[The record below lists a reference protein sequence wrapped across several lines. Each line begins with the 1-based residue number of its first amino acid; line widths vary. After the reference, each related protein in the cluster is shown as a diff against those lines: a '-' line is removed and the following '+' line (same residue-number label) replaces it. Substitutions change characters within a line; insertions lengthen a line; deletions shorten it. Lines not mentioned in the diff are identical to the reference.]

1 MYQKY
6 LIARLLE
13 VALAFTVIV
22 SAFVLRAGELVNFA
36 VLVCCAAFL
45 SGARYSGTIQ
55 RMRYS
60 HTVAIGTLLAMFTVL
75 FLFSP
80 TFWVAA
86 VVAFPLIILFA
97 GVQKGWAGLV
107 IVLLTL
113 SSAIVAV
120 LLDAG
125 AANAR
130 LHDLKIGETLGFALA
145 CLAATSA
152 AVWLIQNESRKAVT
166 KLESVH
172 SAILSRERQ
181 IEHLAHRDALTG
193 LPAHT
198 VARGRFEQM
207 QQAADRR
214 NGSCGVLF
222 INLDCFKLINENM
235 GHLVGD
241 QMLTHCARI
250 LAAQLPPEST
260 LCRQGGDE
268 FVLLLGSAE
277 DKGGVTGL
285 IENIVEAM
293 KEPMLVNQV
302 PVVASCSIGVAL
314 YPSDGSTYDDLVHN
328 AIKAMRVAKDSG
340 RNGFEFFDQSLNT
353 SERKSFHLLAGLRQ
367 AIACDQLV
375 LFYQPQFELQ
385 TGRLIGAEALVRW
398 NHESEGLMTPA
409 SFIHLAEA
417 SGLINELGTWVLR
430 EACRQGAA
438 WRAAGK
444 ELTVSI
450 NTSPVQFRRKDMC
463 GTVKAALEETG
474 LPAELLDVELTE
486 GLFLED
492 TQATTEN
499 LWRLRQLGVNMSIDD
514 FGTGYSNLAYLPRLP
529 VQQLKIDQRFIR
541 DLTPENLMLV
551 RSIIQM
557 ADNFKLVAIAE
568 GIEDQATMQTLSE
581 LGCTRGQGYY
591 WDKPLPASEFTR
603 KYIQPSLRLASAN

>member
-1 MYQKY
+1 M
-6 LIARLLE
+6 
-13 VALAFTVIV
+13 
-22 SAFVLRAGELVNFA
+22 
-36 VLVCCAAFL
+36 
-45 SGARYSGTIQ
+45 
-55 RMRYS
+55 
-60 HTVAIGTLLAMFTVL
+60 
-75 FLFSP
+75 
-80 TFWVAA
+80 
-86 VVAFPLIILFA
+86 
-97 GVQKGWAGLV
+97 
-107 IVLLTL
+107 
-113 SSAIVAV
+113 
-120 LLDAG
+120 
-125 AANAR
+125 
-130 LHDLKIGETLGFALA
+130 
-145 CLAATSA
+145 
-152 AVWLIQNESRKAVT
+152 
-166 KLESVH
+166 
-172 SAILSRERQ
+172 
-181 IEHLAHRDALTG
+181 
-193 LPAHT
+193 
-198 VARGRFEQM
+198 
-207 QQAADRR
+207 
-214 NGSCGVLF
+214 
-222 INLDCFKLINENM
+222 
-235 GHLVGD
+235 
-241 QMLTHCARI
+241 
-250 LAAQLPPEST
+250 
-260 LCRQGGDE
+260 
-268 FVLLLGSAE
+268 LLLGAAD
-277 DKGGVTGL
+277 DKDGVTGL

-293 KEPMLVNQV
+293 KEPMLVNKV
-302 PVVASCSIGVAL
+302 PVVASCSIGLAL
-314 YPSDGSTYDDLVHN
+314 YPSDGATYDDLVHN
-328 AIKAMRVAKDSG
+328 ANKAMRVAKDSG

-367 AIACDQLV
+367 AIACNQLV

-492 TQATTEN
+492 TEATSEN

-568 GIEDQATMQTLSE
+568 GIEDQATMQALIE

-591 WDKPLPASEFTR
+591 WDKPLPAAEFTR
-603 KYIQPSLRLASAN
+603 KYIQPVLRLASAN

>member
-1 MYQKY
+1 MYQNY
-6 LIARLLE
+6 LISRLLE
-13 VALAFTVIV
+13 VALAFTIIASV
-22 SAFVLRAGELVNFA
+22 FVLRAGELANFA

-45 SGARYSGTIQ
+45 SGARYSAAIQ
-55 RMRYS
+55 RVRAS
-60 HTVAIGTLLAMFTVL
+60 HSIAIATMLAMVTVL
-75 FLFSP
+75 FWFSP
-80 TFWVAA
+80 SFWLAA
-86 VVAFPLIILFA
+86 TLAFPLVILFA
-97 GVQKGWAGLV
+97 GVRRGWSLLAG
-107 IVLLTL
+107 VLLAL
-113 SSAIVAV
+113 GSSIAAV
-120 LLDAG
+120 LLDSG
-125 AANAR
+125 TAADR
-130 LHDLKIGETLGFALA
+130 LAELQLAETLGFALA
-145 CLAATSA
+145 CLVATTA

-207 QQAADRR
+207 QLAADRR

-241 QMLTHCARI
+241 QMLAHCARV

-268 FVLLLGSAE
+268 FVLLLGAAD
-277 DKGGVTGL
+277 DKDGVTGL

-293 KEPMLVNQV
+293 KEPMLVNKA
-302 PVVASCSIGVAL
+302 PVVASCSIGLAL
-314 YPSDGSTYDDLVHN
+314 YPSDGATYDDLVHN
-328 AIKAMRVAKDSG
+328 ANKAMRVAKDSG
-340 RNGFEFFDQSLNT
+340 RNGFEFYDQSLNT

-367 AIACDQLV
+367 AIASNQLV

-438 WRAAGK
+438 WRATGK

-463 GTVKAALEETG
+463 GTVMAALEETG
-474 LPAELLDVELTE
+474 FPAELLDVELTE

-492 TQATTEN
+492 TEATSEN

-568 GIEDQATMQTLSE
+568 GIEDQATMQALIE

-591 WDKPLPASEFTR
+591 WDKPLPAAEFTR
-603 KYIQPSLRLASAN
+603 KYIQPVLRLVNAN

>member
-13 VALAFTVIV
+13 VALAFTIIA
-22 SAFVLRAGELVNFA
+22 SAFVLRAGELANFA
-36 VLVCCAAFL
+36 VLVCCAVFL
-45 SGARYSGTIQ
+45 SGARYSAAIQ
-55 RMRYS
+55 RVRAS
-60 HTVAIGTLLAMFTVL
+60 HSIAIATLLAMVTVL
-75 FLFSP
+75 FWFSP
-80 TFWVAA
+80 SFWLATT
-86 VVAFPLIILFA
+86 VAFPLVILFA
-97 GVQKGWAGLV
+97 GVRRGSLLLAG
-107 IVLLTL
+107 VLLAL
-113 SSAIVAV
+113 GSSIVAV

-125 AANAR
+125 TTADR
-130 LHDLKIGETLGFALA
+130 LAELQLAETLGFALA
-145 CLAATSA
+145 CLVATTG

-241 QMLTHCARI
+241 QMLTHCARV

-268 FVLLLGSAE
+268 FVLLLGAAD
-277 DKGGVTGL
+277 DKDGVTGL

-293 KEPMLVNQV
+293 KEPMLVNKV
-302 PVVASCSIGVAL
+302 PVVASCSIGLAL
-314 YPSDGSTYDDLVHN
+314 YPSDGATYDDLVHN
-328 AIKAMRVAKDSG
+328 ANKAMRVAKDSG

-367 AIACDQLV
+367 AIACNQLV

-591 WDKPLPASEFTR
+591 WDKPLPAAEFTR
-603 KYIQPSLRLASAN
+603 KYIQPGLRLASAN